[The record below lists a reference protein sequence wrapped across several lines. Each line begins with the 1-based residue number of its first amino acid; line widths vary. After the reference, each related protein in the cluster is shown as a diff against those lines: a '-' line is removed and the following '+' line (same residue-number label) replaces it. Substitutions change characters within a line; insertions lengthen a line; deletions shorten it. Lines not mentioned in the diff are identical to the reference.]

1 MIDVMKSTRIEEENK
16 DLYSKVVKTLL
27 SRVKHLLEEIEEE
40 GTMTDVFY
48 TYSAEKEDSSS

>member
-27 SRVKHLLEEIEEE
+27 SRVKDLLEMIEEE
-40 GTMTDVFY
+40 GTVTDVFY
-48 TYSAEKEDSSS
+48 TYSA